1 MKLIK
6 LLTPPIFINSLK
18 KLRKCISSHKNTN
31 QKLGKDKSTFLENV
45 VIEQGTLKGYKL
57 LVTKPLNSE
66 QEQMVLGQYDTFFE
80 TAVNWRTVKKVF
92 DIGCHVGYSTI
103 LFDKLMSCNESK
115 IISIDANKL
124 VLKRAEQ
131 NLEANRSS
139 LFSDIILN
147 NYAVSDSIGTLDF
160 YFSDNVD
167 NPESTGGFLQGS
179 ETPFDL
185 SLYTNLGFNKASI
198 PTLTV
203 DNLSKTYGNPDVIK
217 IDVEGAEALVL
228 KGAMGTI
235 KTTKSMVI
243 LVEIHS
249 LKAMFD
255 VYDVLA
261 SIGRQYIVTSL
272 DCDNWS
278 KSRGFVKIV
287 FDDFVTD

>member
-31 QKLGKDKSTFLENV
+31 QKLEKDKSTFLENV

-57 LVTKPLNSE
+57 VVTKPLNSE

-103 LFDKLMSCNESK
+103 LFDKLMSCNESQ
-115 IISIDANKL
+115 IISIDANKF

-139 LFSDIILN
+139 LFSDIIFN

-185 SLYTNLGFNKASI
+185 SLYTKLGFNKASI
-198 PTLTV
+198 PTLTI
-203 DNLSKTYGNPDVIK
+203 DDLSKTYGNPDVIK
-217 IDVEGAEALVL
+217 IDVEGAEALAL
-228 KGAMGTI
+228 YGAMGTI

-249 LKAMFD
+249 LKAMFE

-261 SIGRQYIVTSL
+261 TIGRPYIVSSL
-272 DCDNWS
+272 DGDNWS

-287 FDDFVTD
+287 FDEIENH

>member
-1 MKLIK
+1 M
-6 LLTPPIFINSLK
+6 
-18 KLRKCISSHKNTN
+18 
-31 QKLGKDKSTFLENV
+31 
-45 VIEQGTLKGYKL
+45 
-57 LVTKPLNSE
+57 
-66 QEQMVLGQYDTFFE
+66 
-80 TAVNWRTVKKVF
+80 
-92 DIGCHVGYSTI
+92 GYSTL

-115 IISIDANKL
+115 IISIDAIRF
-124 VLKRAEQ
+124 VLKRAEE
-131 NLEANRSS
+131 NLDANRIS

-167 NPESTGGFLQGS
+167 NPESTGGYLQGS
-179 ETPFDL
+179 ETPYDP
-185 SLYTNLGFNKASI
+185 SLYTSLGFNKSSI

-203 DNLSKTYGNPDVIK
+203 DDLSKTYGNPNVIK

-228 KGAMGTI
+228 KGAIGTI
-235 KTTKSMVI
+235 KTTKSIVV

-261 SIGRQYIVTSL
+261 TIGRSYIVTSL
-272 DCDNWS
+272 DGNNWS

-287 FDDFVTD
+287 FDDF

>member
-6 LLTPPIFINSLK
+6 LLAPPILINCYK
-18 KLRKCISSHKNTN
+18 KLQNYTLRNKNN
-31 QKLGKDKSTFLENV
+31 IGKSRKDKLISLENV
-45 VIEQGTLKGYKL
+45 EIVKGSLKGYKL
-57 LVTKPLNSE
+57 VVKKPLNLE

-80 TAVNWRTVKKVF
+80 TSVNWKEVKIIF

-103 LFDKLMSCNESK
+103 LFDKLMSRKESK
-115 IISIDANKL
+115 IISVDANKF

-131 NLEANRSS
+131 NLEANRTI

-147 NYAVSDSIGTLDF
+147 NYAISDSIGILDF

-179 ETPFDL
+179 ETPFNP
-185 SLYTNLGFNKASI
+185 SLYNNLGFNKVSI
-198 PTLTV
+198 PTLSV
-203 DNLSKTYGNPDVIK
+203 DDLSKAFGNPDVIK

-228 KGAMGTI
+228 KGALGTI
-235 KTTKSMVI
+235 KTTKRIVF

-249 LKAMFD
+249 LKAMYD
-255 VYDVLA
+255 VYDVL
-261 SIGRQYIVTSL
+261 STIGRSYVVISL
-272 DCDNWS
+272 DGNNWS

-287 FDDFVTD
+287 FDDFEKD